1 MKHKLP
7 VDRSFTLRMQKDLH
21 RLLQEKADRRE
32 LSPSHYVR
40 KILMKEFLLSEREL
54 NTSDI

>member
-7 VDRSFTLRMQKDLH
+7 VDRPFSMRMQKDLH
-21 RLLQEKADRRE
+21 RLLQERADRLE

-40 KILMKEFLLSEREL
+40 KILMREL
-54 NTSDI
+54 LVR

>member
-7 VDRSFTLRMQKDLH
+7 VDRPFSMRMQKDLYH
-21 RLLQEKADRRE
+21 LLQEKADRLE

-40 KILMKEFLLSEREL
+40 KILIREL
-54 NTSDI
+54 LVR

>member
-7 VDRSFTLRMQKDLH
+7 VDRSFTLRMQTDLH
-21 RLLQEKADRRE
+21 RLLQEKADRLE

-40 KILMKEFLLSEREL
+40 KILMREL
-54 NTSDI
+54 LVR